1 MNGYEYLMKFLKE
14 EGFRMNE
21 EETYFSF
28 KYQGNN
34 FVAFKTDGPF
44 LQIVM
49 VCNTRD
55 YARNQLLEVC
65 NTMNDNKFIIK
76 FVVND
81 PNVWCSYEFKPNKD
95 ITSDDFDTIFLQL
108 DKATD
113 ELYEKLSK

>member
-1 MNGYEYLMKFLKE
+1 MNGYEYLMKLLKE
-14 EGFRMNE
+14 EGFRMSE

-34 FVAFKTDGPF
+34 YVAFKNDGPF

-76 FVVND
+76 FVVKD
-81 PNVWCSYEFKPNKD
+81 PMFGVAMSLSR
-95 ITSDDFDTIFLQL
+95 IRISLQMIL
-108 DKATD
+108 TQ
-113 ELYEKLSK
+113 YFFS

>member
-34 FVAFKTDGPF
+34 FVAFKNDGPF

-49 VCNTRD
+49 
-55 YARNQLLEVC
+55 
-65 NTMNDNKFIIK
+65 
-76 FVVND
+76 
-81 PNVWCSYEFKPNKD
+81 P
-95 ITSDDFDTIFLQL
+95 
-108 DKATD
+108 
-113 ELYEKLSK
+113 